1 MPALR
6 HTLTPLCAAIAAACV
21 SYEPAPVDLAAHAAT
36 YAERMPD
43 LAAARAFANATGL
56 AKVEGAA
63 LTRHEARAL
72 ALWFHPSLRR
82 ARAEAD
88 VARAVADH
96 SGLWPDPTVQGSVA
110 DKLGNTNPWLVTS
123 AVGLTIPLSGQF
135 GLQQQLA
142 DTKHGTARLMAL
154 AREVEVRDGLDAA
167 WVRWSC
173 KAARADALAELCAT
187 LDDLDRI
194 ATKLAAA
201 QQITRAQARLFA
213 LESTSRRAELMAT
226 RADAAIARS
235 LLDEMLGLP
244 PGAQV
249 PLQAEWRIESRAPSS
264 DDDATWVDGPRL
276 AAKKRAH
283 AEAERQLELAVSKQ
297 YPMLSLFPGWEEEDA
312 INRPAIAFS
321 LPIPLWNR
329 NQLAIAEATAQ
340 RDAAKA
346 ALEAGY
352 EELAQ
357 ARLRADVARKA
368 AAQRRE
374 QLESTLVPACKEQL
388 ADNRR
393 LAELGELDP
402 LLLLDAVTRLYEA
415 QRSALE
421 AAADEADAIAAE
433 NSLFWPQEAAP
444 QALAE
449 AQATNLQ
456 PNPR

>member
-1 MPALR
+1 
-6 HTLTPLCAAIAAACV
+6 
-21 SYEPAPVDLAAHAAT
+21 
-36 YAERMPD
+36 
-43 LAAARAFANATGL
+43 
-56 AKVEGAA
+56 
-63 LTRHEARAL
+63 
-72 ALWFHPSLRR
+72 
-82 ARAEAD
+82 
-88 VARAVADH
+88 
-96 SGLWPDPTVQGSVA
+96 
-110 DKLGNTNPWLVTS
+110 
-123 AVGLTIPLSGQF
+123 
-135 GLQQQLA
+135 
-142 DTKHGTARLMAL
+142 
-154 AREVEVRDGLDAA
+154 
-167 WVRWSC
+167 
-173 KAARADALAELCAT
+173 
-187 LDDLDRI
+187 
-194 ATKLAAA
+194 
-201 QQITRAQARLFA
+201 
-213 LESTSRRAELMAT
+213 
-226 RADAAIARS
+226 
-235 LLDEMLGLP
+235 
-244 PGAQV
+244 
-249 PLQAEWRIESRAPSS
+249 
-264 DDDATWVDGPRL
+264 
-276 AAKKRAH
+276 
-283 AEAERQLELAVSKQ
+283 
-297 YPMLSLFPGWEEEDA
+297 MLSLFPGWEEEDA
-312 INRPAIAFS
+312 TNRPAISFS

-415 QRSALE
+415 QRSALD

-449 AQATNLQ
+449 VQATNLQ